1 MTIFEL
7 SDFIFSVILSIVFAF
22 SVLAVTAS
30 ISVVL
35 VKLIWFGLTK
45 LILVFL

>member
-1 MTIFEL
+1 MKIFEL
-7 SDFIFSVILSIVFAF
+7 SDFIFNIIISTALVFSALAFLALISIA
-22 SVLAVTAS
+22 
-30 ISVVL
+30 L